1 MSVVIKAEKVSKLYR
16 LGVISSKT
24 LSQDFNR
31 FLARLRGKEDPY
43 LKIGALNRR
52 DIKNEN
58 DFVFALKDI
67 SFEINKGEIVG
78 IIGKNGAGKS
88 TLLKILSRVTTPS
101 TGNLKVKGRIA
112 SLLEVGTGFHQEL
125 TGRENIYLNGSILG
139 MSKKEITGKFDEI
152 VDFSG
157 VETYIDTPVKRYS
170 SGMYVRLAF
179 AVAAH
184 LEPEILIV
192 DEVLAVGDA
201 EFQKKCLGK
210 MQEVSSRDGRTILF
224 VSHNMGAISSLCTS
238 AILLEKGLLKSSGS
252 TDNIISQYL
261 TTDNSLKPFHEF
273 EDQDTDVY
281 FKKIAIH
288 SDKEETASNELDVRY
303 PVTIKFFYK
312 VKNYING
319 TSIAFSIYSKSGTKL
334 FYSSVKIDELLENI
348 DDKTGAHTA
357 EVTIPGY
364 FLTPGSYF
372 INASL
377 QIENIQMFDFKEGTL
392 HFEIIESGT
401 SLHKF
406 KGKDIGLVLVDL
418 EWKNSVYESAL

>member
-1 MSVVIKAEKVSKLYR
+1 MSVVIKADKVSKLYR

-43 LKIGALNRR
+43 LKIGALNSR

-312 VKNYING
+312 VKNFING
-319 TSIAFSIYSKSGTKL
+319 TSIAFSVYSKSGTKL

-418 EWKNSVYESAL
+418 EWKNSVYETAL